1 MCTCEGARGED
12 GEDEAFLLLKVNFP
26 AVARSPPIRVLG
38 QANRNS
44 GYFPILSGGGG
55 GAESVRFLEN
65 CRSLSPTS
73 FVVAVVQSL
82 SHV

>member
-1 MCTCEGARGED
+1 M
-12 GEDEAFLLLKVNFP
+12 LLKVNFP
-26 AVARSPPIRVLG
+26 AVAPSPPIRVLG
-38 QANRNS
+38 QANRNL

-55 GAESVRFLEN
+55 GAESVQSLEN

-73 FVVAVVQSL
+73 FFVAVVQSL